1 MTLNVGR
8 CQNSRGGTRNVV
20 LTGATSHCHVPT
32 WADPLSIKAV
42 CYGEVQWRF
51 GSHRYRIHTDTLLLV
66 PDGDDYELTIDTPQP
81 SRGFNVLFRR
91 GLIED
96 CWRAAVA
103 IPEALL
109 EAPEDSR
116 PVPFPRRLESRGGP
130 LGRAVDA
137 LAGAVFAGAPSESA
151 DWLFES
157 LAVKAVQS
165 LLEQRRE
172 RSRITGLRP
181 ATRLEIQRRLELA
194 REAVEGDLAIPWTL
208 RTMSRAAMMSPHH
221 FHRSFRRAFRETPHS
236 WLSRRRAERAMALL
250 LSTRRS
256 VTEICFAV
264 GYSSPGSF
272 SSAFTARYGSP
283 PSRVQ
288 RRWAIADY

>member
-1 MTLNVGR
+1 M
-8 CQNSRGGTRNVV
+8 V

-32 WADPLSIKAV
+32 WADPLSIKTV

-51 GSHRYRIHTDTLLLV
+51 GSRRYRIHADTLLLV
-66 PDGDDYELTIDTPQP
+66 PEGDDYELTIDTPQQ

-96 CWRAAVA
+96 CWRAAIA
-103 IPEALL
+103 TPEALL
-109 EAPEDSR
+109 EAPEDTR
-116 PVPFPRRLESRGGP
+116 PVPFARRLESRSGS
-130 LGRAVDA
+130 LGRALDA
-137 LAGAVFAGAPSESA
+137 LAGAVFSGAPSESA

-157 LAVKAVQS
+157 LAIQAAES
-165 LLEQRRE
+165 LREQRRE
-172 RSRITGLRP
+172 RGRIIALRP
-181 ATRLEIQRRLELA
+181 ATRLEIQRRLALA
-194 REAVEGDLAIPWTL
+194 REAVDDDLATPWTL

-221 FHRSFRRAFRETPHS
+221 FHRSFRLAFRETPHS

-264 GYSSPGSF
+264 RYSSPGSF

-288 RRWAIADY
+288 RPRPLSDY